1 MKAQHIISALLG
13 GTLLLG
19 NACQEESLRTE
30 LPSPEDQMHLSASA
44 EDLTLNFYEID
55 NEAISF
61 TWEKCGFEAEGI
73 PYNLHFKMDI
83 ADNDFETA
91 IDKIDVTGRSSISFT
106 VAQLISY
113 MDRWEVK
120 HGNKA
125 FIEAEIIASPVVED
139 ISTQKYRKPEV
150 SKIRFSATF
159 IAPSQIHFV
168 GPDLDIEF
176 NTEDMF
182 LVLQS
187 GSYSFKSGDFSFMD
201 LEVKEKGLWYIRPD
215 YANNTVFIC
224 RPEAWII
231 GSACTFGWELGN
243 MEEIPSANES
253 GSIRRFKSILF
264 RTDEQTPGELK
275 IALRK
280 NGLFEIPFLRPT
292 ADKTPIGEGDM
303 VLWQYGENGNDDK
316 WAVEQTGLYTISLDY
331 ENMRVNFEKSSVE
344 LPIYRIWMVGDAT
357 PGGWNAYPFPIK
369 LRYDGG
375 NEKDGIFVY
384 EGTLQAGEFKFPLQ
398 EQDWFSPYLMPKNV
412 DENNHAALPEDGGVS
427 EMTLV
432 EAGGPDQKWQVT
444 SEQTG
449 DYLLYLDVIDMKM
462 TVYKK

>member
-13 GTLLLG
+13 GTLLLA

-61 TWEKCGFEAEGI
+61 TWEKCGFDAEGI

-113 MDRWEVK
+113 MDIWEVK

-215 YANNTVFIC
+215 FANNSVFIC
-224 RPEAWII
+224 RPQAWLL
-231 GSACTFGWELGN
+231 GSACNFGWDLGN
-243 MEEIPSANES
+243 MEEIPATDES
-253 GSIRRFKSILF
+253 GKIRRYKGILF
-264 RTDEQTPGELK
+264 RADEQTPGELK

-280 NGLFEIPFLRPT
+280 NGYFEIPYLRPS
-292 ADKTPIGEGDM
+292 ADKTPVGEGEF

-316 WAVEQTGLYTISLDY
+316 WTVEQTGIYTVTLDY
-331 ENMRVNFEKSSVE
+331 ENMRINFEKSSVE
-344 LPIYRIWMVGDAT
+344 LPWYRIWIVGNAT
-357 PGGWNAYPFPIK
+357 PRGWDNPFPLR
-369 LRYDGG
+369 LRYDGE
-375 NEKDGIFVY
+375 NEKDGIFIY
-384 EGTLQAGEFKFPLQ
+384 EGSLSEGEFKFPLK
-398 EQDWFSPYLMPKNV
+398 EKDWDIPYLMPKIV
-412 DENNHAALPEDGGVS
+412 DENNHGAFPEDGGTS
-427 EMTLV
+427 ELTFID
-432 EAGGPDQKWQVT
+432 AGGPDQKWYVGT
-444 SEQTG
+444 EQG
-449 DYLLYLDVIDMKM
+449 GEYILYLNVLEM
-462 TVYKK
+462 TLQVHKK